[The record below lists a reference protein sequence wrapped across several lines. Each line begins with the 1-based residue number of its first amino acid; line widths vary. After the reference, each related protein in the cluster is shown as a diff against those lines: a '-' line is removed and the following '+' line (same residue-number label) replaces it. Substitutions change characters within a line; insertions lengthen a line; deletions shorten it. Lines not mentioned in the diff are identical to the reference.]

1 MEDLGVA
8 GRGLSEGRKLDQ
20 LSPGDAARRAR
31 GTSGS
36 RVQGPAY
43 RTEGLPLLR
52 SSSGSPL
59 LDTGVHAHQN
69 AAAGCVFCLHAL
81 FQPVTM
87 VQKVFPVRV
96 STGAGSFLAY
106 MHMEGYCVRI
116 HPHGP

>member
-1 MEDLGVA
+1 METHGRPAGAARGEGARAGTPGRTTGREEGGQKGPGWGDGMEDLGVA

-52 SSSGSPL
+52 SGSGSP
-59 LDTGVHAHQN
+59 
-69 AAAGCVFCLHAL
+69 
-81 FQPVTM
+81 
-87 VQKVFPVRV
+87 
-96 STGAGSFLAY
+96 S
-106 MHMEGYCVRI
+106 
-116 HPHGP
+116 